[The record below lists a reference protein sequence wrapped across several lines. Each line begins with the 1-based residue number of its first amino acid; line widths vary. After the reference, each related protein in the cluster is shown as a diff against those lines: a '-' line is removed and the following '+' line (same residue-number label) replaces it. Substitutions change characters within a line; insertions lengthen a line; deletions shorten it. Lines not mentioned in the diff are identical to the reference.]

1 MRKSKG
7 KIDLNGSDASHLGN
21 KRNTFIELV
30 FEEHEFISKVLIDLR
45 LTTTKNVGRS
55 QSIKSF
61 ASQGRRTIEM
71 NRQKLKTDTLSQL
84 KKDAIRELDLAVTV
98 LRPLLRSCPEI
109 FHEIE
114 QYINLKIEEILLSED
129 ER

>member
-1 MRKSKG
+1 M
-7 KIDLNGSDASHLGN
+7 
-21 KRNTFIELV
+21 T
-30 FEEHEFISKVLIDLR
+30 
-45 LTTTKNVGRS
+45 
-55 QSIKSF
+55 
-61 ASQGRRTIEM
+61 
-71 NRQKLKTDTLSQL
+71 RQKLKTDTLSQL

>member
-30 FEEHEFISKVLIDLR
+30 FEEHEFTLKALIDPR
-45 LTTTKNVGRS
+45 LTTIKSDGQS

-61 ASQGRRTIEM
+61 VSLERRTI
-71 NRQKLKTDTLSQL
+71 K
-84 KKDAIRELDLAVTV
+84 
-98 LRPLLRSCPEI
+98 
-109 FHEIE
+109 
-114 QYINLKIEEILLSED
+114 
-129 ER
+129 